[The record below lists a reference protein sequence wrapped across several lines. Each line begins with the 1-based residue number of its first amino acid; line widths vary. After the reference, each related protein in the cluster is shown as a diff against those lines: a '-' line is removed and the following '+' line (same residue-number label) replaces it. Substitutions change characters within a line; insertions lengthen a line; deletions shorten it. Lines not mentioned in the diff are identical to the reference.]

1 MLLMHGFATPAREN
15 CIHFQLFQLAYFSLH
30 LQSMIS
36 EIVTWRQRSLDLV
49 KRGPVRPR
57 ASVALKTKVA
67 EKLDPEHHHTNLTH
81 LSQDQKSVR
90 RGSKEGRLGDDF

>member
-1 MLLMHGFATPAREN
+1 MK
-15 CIHFQLFQLAYFSLH
+15 
-30 LQSMIS
+30 S
-36 EIVTWRQRSLDLV
+36 ESTTWRQRSLDLV

-57 ASVALKTKVA
+57 ASVALKTRDE
-67 EKLDPEHHHTNLTH
+67 EKLDPEQDLDHTNLTH